1 MVIMGTGF
9 YPEASPHQHFSGM
22 VGMCDPFG
30 SQPLS
35 DERRE
40 AFWRRVGWAPDL
52 PEPERAVIEQRWD
65 DESIEMA
72 EVFGW

>member
-1 MVIMGTGF
+1 
-9 YPEASPHQHFSGM
+9 
-22 VGMCDPFG
+22 MCDPFG